1 MRSLIALLFL
11 IAAETISAQTGT
23 LAGVVRNEVGDPVQA
38 VVSIETLGRSVT
50 ADEQGK
56 YSIELP
62 AKERVIVSW
71 TYTGLSKVERS
82 YSLRPGEVRTVDMS
96 MPFFTLNP
104 AQVEGERRGGGT
116 GLEQLDARITNFAPT
131 IQNGVESLLSGQTGV
146 VMRNELSSGYSVRGG
161 NFDENLVYV
170 NDIEVY
176 RPFLVRAGQQ
186 EGLSFP
192 NPNLIDRLQFSAG
205 GFEARFGDKLSSVLD
220 ITYKR
225 PTEFKGSATAGLL
238 GGSVHLESAMLKKR
252 LRQITGYRYRTNQ
265 LIISGLDTKG
275 EYRTGYTDLQT
286 YWTYDLTPNTELGFL
301 GIYSSNKYNVVPQ
314 DRETEF
320 GPFNMPL
327 RFTVY
332 FEGQEKTAF
341 ETLFGA
347 LDMNIKASKDLKL
360 KFTASAFRTYE
371 TERFDVLGQY
381 RLGELERDPNS
392 DQFGEVVRDL
402 GVGTFLEHARN
413 QLDAKVYTVAHKGYL
428 KRPKSYIQWGLDAR
442 AEAIN
447 DKLSEWNLVDS
458 AGFSIPLNDQETL
471 ALSNTLK
478 SKLNL
483 ESVRASAYLQNTW
496 RWNRGYNK
504 YWTLIAGA
512 RAQHWSYNQQTVASP
527 RLRLTYNPGW
537 TKIKAAGDTVDLDY
551 SFWAA
556 TGYFYQ
562 MPFYREVRRMDG
574 TLNPDI
580 RAQKSVHFLL
590 GMDRRF
596 PIWHR
601 PFKFVAEV
609 YYKHITDLI
618 PYEVSNVRIRYLGTN
633 NAKAYATGLDLK
645 LNGEFI
651 EGVESWV
658 GVGLLQTREDVLD
671 DFYYKRYNAAGE
683 FIQPGYTFDQ
693 TAVDSVRVEP
703 GFIPRPADQRVNFAL
718 FFQDEMPRWP
728 TFKVAISMVFGTRLP
743 FGPPNDN
750 RYSDTLRTD
759 LYQRVDIGFSKQLL
773 GAKGQE
779 KRGFLRHIDDLWIS
793 VEVFNLLGIN
803 NTIDHTW
810 VTDVTGRQYSIPDY
824 LTPRRFNLKILAW
837 F

>member
-1 MRSLIALLFL
+1 MRSLVALLFL
-11 IAAETISAQTGT
+11 LVTRTIIAQTGT
-23 LAGVVRNEVGDPVQA
+23 LAGVVRNEVGDPVPA

-50 ADEQGK
+50 ADDAGN

-104 AQVEGERRGGGT
+104 AKVEGERRGGGT

-238 GGSVHLESAMLKKR
+238 GGSVHLESAMMKKR

-327 RFTVY
+327 RFTVF

-347 LDMNIKASKDLKL
+347 LDLNVKASKDLKL
-360 KFTASAFRTYE
+360 KFTASAFQTYE

-381 RLGELERDPNS
+381 RLGELERDPS
-392 DQFGEVVRDL
+392 SEQFGEVIRDL

-428 KRPKSYIQWGLDAR
+428 HRPKSYVQWGIDAR

-458 AGFSIPLNDQETL
+458 TGFSIPLNDQETL

-478 SKLNL
+478 SNLNL
-483 ESVRASAYLQNTW
+483 ESVRASAYLQDTW

-527 RLRLTYNPGW
+527 RLRVTYNPGW
-537 TKIKAAGDTVDLDY
+537 TKIKNAGDTVDLDY

-562 MPFYREVRRMDG
+562 MPFYR
-574 TLNPDI
+574 
-580 RAQKSVHFLL
+580 
-590 GMDRRF
+590 
-596 PIWHR
+596 
-601 PFKFVAEV
+601 
-609 YYKHITDLI
+609 
-618 PYEVSNVRIRYLGTN
+618 
-633 NAKAYATGLDLK
+633 
-645 LNGEFI
+645 
-651 EGVESWV
+651 
-658 GVGLLQTREDVLD
+658 
-671 DFYYKRYNAAGE
+671 
-683 FIQPGYTFDQ
+683 
-693 TAVDSVRVEP
+693 
-703 GFIPRPADQRVNFAL
+703 
-718 FFQDEMPRWP
+718 
-728 TFKVAISMVFGTRLP
+728 
-743 FGPPNDN
+743 
-750 RYSDTLRTD
+750 
-759 LYQRVDIGFSKQLL
+759 
-773 GAKGQE
+773 
-779 KRGFLRHIDDLWIS
+779 
-793 VEVFNLLGIN
+793 
-803 NTIDHTW
+803 
-810 VTDVTGRQYSIPDY
+810 
-824 LTPRRFNLKILAW
+824 
-837 F
+837 